1 MTAASTSTS
10 AAADA
15 SRSAPAAIWVVTL
28 HSDDDVTGR
37 IGDARDLGD
46 RLGNS
51 VAVLAFRTEQT
62 DADAWIHHGADRVHF
77 VIGKTDDQTATVT
90 ATEEFWRADPPRLV
104 IASAD
109 RVGRAW
115 SARLSARLSWR
126 LVSPALMV
134 QTKGGTLIATALDV
148 SGRRA
153 RRVEI
158 SGNDPVIF
166 AFRPGVAQ
174 RLAPDTARQ
183 GQWSVS
189 PLSSATASR
198 ATVERIPAD
207 PATGD
212 IRHLPRL
219 IAGGRGV
226 GGREGF
232 ERLRRVASKLNA
244 GVAASRMAVDLGW
257 IEYARQV
264 GQTGK
269 AVKPDLYIACGISG
283 ASHHL
288 EGMSDSGC
296 IVAINTDPK
305 APLLQRAHLSIVGD
319 LHDVLQH
326 LESELERTT

>member
-1 MTAASTSTS
+1 MTRAIEPAAPIAGD
-10 AAADA
+10 AAA
-15 SRSAPAAIWVVTL
+15 APVICVVTL
-28 HSDDDVTGR
+28 HPDDDVAGR
-37 IGDARDLGD
+37 IGDARDVAD
-46 RLGNS
+46 RLGAIVS
-51 VAVLAFRTEQT
+51 VLAFRGDPAEAET
-62 DADAWIHHGADRVHF
+62 WIQHGADCVHS
-77 VIGKTDDQTATVT
+77 VIVATNDQTSNVDAAEAMWST
-90 ATEEFWRADPPRLV
+90 DPPRLV

-115 SARLSARLSWR
+115 SARVAARLSWR
-126 LVSPALMV
+126 LVSPALMI
-134 QTKGGTLIATALDV
+134 QAKGETLTATALDV

-158 SGNDPVIF
+158 PLDEPAIV
-166 AFRPGVAQ
+166 ALRPGVAQ
-174 RLAPDTARQ
+174 PLAPDAART
-183 GQWSVS
+183 GQWTAVRHASVQNS
-189 PLSSATASR
+189 RTA
-198 ATVERIPAD
+198 VERIPAD

-226 GGREGF
+226 GGPAGF
-232 ERLRRVASKLNA
+232 ERLRRIAVSLDA

-269 AVKPDLYIACGISG
+269 SVTPDLYIACGISG

-288 EGMSDSGC
+288 EGMSDSRC
-296 IVAINTDPK
+296 IVAINTDAK

-319 LHDVLQH
+319 LHDVLH
-326 LESELERTT
+326 HFERELERTA